1 MSLAHL
7 GLDPGQTHL
16 DPLANVGMRPPLI
29 GLGLG
34 PRAFSHADLHQM
46 SNAHAELNPYNSQ
59 NDLSGLAAQ
68 LAGLGGGAMG
78 GQLPL
83 FGGPG
88 ARGMMGGAM
97 GGPQGIAMSQAL
109 GMLPSGHNL
118 RPNERFAS
126 HPDLSMLQHHL
137 QNPQN
142 SRGGGMGILPQGN
155 HLGPG
160 YTGGQ
165 PSRQYSPGINYPGT
179 GDTQFS
185 LAGFGAHNGGGPG
198 SLAGFG
204 STEELLTA
212 YENAG
217 GAGGVPKAISGGG
230 AGHPGLHGYV
240 GRQPTSGHGGHNNSR
255 SSPLGYSPLRSTS
268 ASQLQRPQQ
277 GQGQGNGPPLGSH
290 HQNPLGYFAGQQ
302 QQQQQ
307 QQQQGNHSPLRPT
320 DVEPGTGASPVM
332 YGVRS
337 EQSLSTL
344 GGGGHVQGLGGGP
357 GSQEVMLADLHRQ
370 QRMQLMQQQQQ
381 QAQRDQ
387 QELLTAMQSQSGFGL
402 RGGVTSDDGG
412 MADSSR
418 LYNSSQSIGEQQQQQ
433 QQQMVNGGGG
443 GVVPDIYCC
452 PLTGNLMTDPVT
464 AADGFTY
471 DREAIR
477 QWLER
482 NDVSPVTQMALS
494 HTGVTPNTGLRN
506 QIIADLSR

>member
-1 MSLAHL
+1 M
-7 GLDPGQTHL
+7 
-16 DPLANVGMRPPLI
+16 
-29 GLGLG
+29 
-34 PRAFSHADLHQM
+34 
-46 SNAHAELNPYNSQ
+46 
-59 NDLSGLAAQ
+59 
-68 LAGLGGGAMG
+68 
-78 GQLPL
+78 
-83 FGGPG
+83 
-88 ARGMMGGAM
+88 
-97 GGPQGIAMSQAL
+97 
-109 GMLPSGHNL
+109 
-118 RPNERFAS
+118 
-126 HPDLSMLQHHL
+126 
-137 QNPQN
+137 
-142 SRGGGMGILPQGN
+142 
-155 HLGPG
+155 
-160 YTGGQ
+160 
-165 PSRQYSPGINYPGT
+165 
-179 GDTQFS
+179 
-185 LAGFGAHNGGGPG
+185 
-198 SLAGFG
+198 
-204 STEELLTA
+204 
-212 YENAG
+212 
-217 GAGGVPKAISGGG
+217 
-230 AGHPGLHGYV
+230 
-240 GRQPTSGHGGHNNSR
+240 
-255 SSPLGYSPLRSTS
+255 
-268 ASQLQRPQQ
+268 
-277 GQGQGNGPPLGSH
+277 
-290 HQNPLGYFAGQQ
+290 
-302 QQQQQ
+302 
-307 QQQQGNHSPLRPT
+307 
-320 DVEPGTGASPVM
+320 M